1 MVNIIWVMMAII
13 GIGFA
18 AVNGTI
24 DEVNEAIFKGAKEAV
39 TICIG
44 MISILVFWLGL
55 MKIAEEAGLLKAL
68 ATMAKPIVKKL
79 FPEVPP
85 NHPAMGYIV
94 SNMIANMFGLG
105 NAATPMGIKAMEELK
120 KLNGN
125 KDIASRSMIT
135 FLAINTSSIT
145 LIPATV
151 ISIRMTYGS
160 AAPGEII
167 GTTLVASALG
177 TIGAIFIDR
186 YYYWKRTRRGGRR
199 P

>member
-1 MVNIIWVMMAII
+1 MVNLIWVAMAII
-13 GIGFA
+13 GIVFA
-18 AVNGTI
+18 MFHGTMN
-24 DEVNEAIFKGAKEAV
+24 EVNEAIFKSAKEAV
-39 TICIG
+39 TIAIG

-55 MKIAEEAGLLKAL
+55 MRIAEEAGLLERL
-68 ATMAKPIVKKL
+68 SRFCKPLVRRL

-85 NHPAMGYIV
+85 NHPALGYIV

-120 KLNGN
+120 KLNGH
-125 KDIASRSMIT
+125 KDVASRSMVT

-160 AAPGEII
+160 ASPGEII
-167 GTTLVASALG
+167 GTTLVAS
-177 TIGAIFIDR
+177 TISTVGAVLIDR
-186 YYYWKRTRRGGRR
+186 YYYWKRTRKGGKR
-199 P
+199 

>member
-1 MVNIIWVMMAII
+1 MVNIIWVMMAMI
-13 GIGFA
+13 GIVFA
-18 AVNGTI
+18 AVNGTM
-24 DEVNEAIFKGAKEAV
+24 DEVNAAIFKGAKEAV
-39 TICIG
+39 TISIG

-68 ATMAKPIVKKL
+68 GTLAKPIVKRL

-125 KDIASRSMIT
+125 KDIASRSMVT

-160 AAPGEII
+160 AVPGEII

-177 TIGAIFIDR
+177 TIGAVFIDR
-186 YYYWKRTRRGGRR
+186 YYYWKRSHRGRR
-199 P
+199 